1 MLINRGQLMLLIAV
15 RGHVKPNAKADPA
28 FADGE
33 DRVQDE
39 RQPEEE
45 RPRKKRHILLR
56 IDSWID
62 STVWNLGFKLAEAW
76 EEITIFFRRF
86 RVRGWKK
93 LAFEAAG
100 EAMTLGT
107 AGSVVLLALA
117 LPAFEETKED
127 WKNRGDFAVT
137 FLDRYGNVVGHRGII
152 HEDSVPIDE
161 LPDHLIK
168 AVLATEDR
176 RFFDHYGIDFIGLG
190 RALSENAKAGG
201 VVQGGSTLTQQLAKN
216 LFLTNERSIERKI
229 KEAFLAVWLEVN
241 LSKKEILSLYLDRA
255 YMGGGTFGAA
265 AASQFYFGK
274 KITDVSL
281 AESAMLA
288 GLFKA
293 PAKYAPHVNL
303 PAARARAN
311 DVLSNLVQS
320 GLMSEGQVIGA
331 RRNPATAI
339 DRADV
344 KSPDYFLD
352 WAFDEVQRLAKE
364 GKIKDHSL
372 VVRTTVDMGLQQ
384 AADAAMESSLR
395 EFGEGYKVKQ
405 GAMAMIENGGAVRA
419 MVGGRDYGESQFN
432 RAAKALRQPGS
443 SFKLF
448 TYSAAMEH
456 GMTPETMISDAP
468 ITWRGWSPQ
477 NYARSYKGRVSLL
490 TAMSQSLNTV
500 PVRLAKDVLGTKVI
514 VETAKAMGVET
525 PLRMDKTI
533 PLGTSEVT
541 VLDQATAYAVMP
553 AGGMQSRRHGI
564 EQVLGYGGEV
574 LYDFD
579 RDEAPAT
586 RVLSEKAT
594 SSMNRILTQI
604 PVIGTARR
612 AALDGGI
619 VTGGKTGTSQSYRD
633 AWFIG
638 FTGNYTTAV
647 WFGNDDFT
655 SMNNMTGGALP
666 AMTFKKLMDYAHQG
680 IELRAIPGIDNPLPT
695 GNHKQGSDAVA
706 EKKAEDPALMALTR
720 PRSLS
725 GETTRVLRQLTQSLK
740 SAPPLVAGVE
750 KVAEATRPAAGLRQG
765 SGDGLRKG
773 TAIVSPVVTNSV
785 P

>member
-1 MLINRGQLMLLIAV
+1 VQEE
-15 RGHVKPNAKADPA
+15 P
-28 FADGE
+28 
-33 DRVQDE
+33 QDE
-39 RQPEEE
+39 PGSSGE
-45 RPRKKRHILLR
+45 RPRRKRHILLR

-62 STVWNLGFKLAEAW
+62 STVWNLGFKLGEIW

-86 RVRGWKK
+86 RVRGWKR
-93 LAFEAAG
+93 LGFELAG
-100 EAMTLGT
+100 ETMTLGT
-107 AGSVVLLALA
+107 AGSVVVLALA
-117 LPAFEETKED
+117 IPAFEETKED
-127 WKNRGDFAVT
+127 WRNRGDFAVT
-137 FLDRYGNVVGHRGII
+137 FLDRYGNTIGHRGII

-176 RFFDHYGIDFIGLG
+176 RFFDHFGIDFLGLA
-190 RALSENAKAGG
+190 RAMSENAKAGG
-201 VVQGGSTLTQQLAKN
+201 VVQGGSTITQQLAKN

-229 KEAFLAVWLEVN
+229 KEAFLALWLEAN

-274 KITDVSL
+274 NITEVNL

-303 PAARARAN
+303 PAARSRAN
-311 DVLSNLVQS
+311 EVLSNLVQG
-320 GLMSEGQVIGA
+320 GLMTEGQVIAA
-331 RRNPATAI
+331 RRSPATVV

-344 KSPDYFLD
+344 NAPDYFLD
-352 WAFDEVQRLAKE
+352 WAFDEVQRLAKA
-364 GKIKDHSL
+364 GKFSEHS
-372 VVRTTVDMGLQQ
+372 VIVRSTIDTGLQQ
-384 AADAAMESSLR
+384 AAETAMESSLR
-395 EFGEGYKVKQ
+395 EYGESYKAKQ
-405 GAMAMIENGGAVRA
+405 GALVMIENGGAVRA

-443 SFKLF
+443 SFKLY

-456 GMTPETMISDAP
+456 GFTPESVVSDAP

-477 NYARSYKGRVSLL
+477 NYARSYKGKVTLL
-490 TAMSQSLNTV
+490 SAMAQSLNTV
-500 PVRLAKDVLGTKVI
+500 PVRLAKDHLGTDVI
-514 VETAKAMGVET
+514 VQTAKAMGIET
-525 PLRMDKTI
+525 PLRSDKTV

-564 EQVLGYGGEV
+564 EQVLSYGGEV
-574 LYDFD
+574 LYDFN
-579 RDEAPAT
+579 RDEPPAR

-604 PVIGTARR
+604 PVIGTAKR
-612 AALDGGI
+612 AALEGGI

-655 SMNNMTGGALP
+655 SMDNMTGGSLP
-666 AMTFKKLMDYAHQG
+666 AMTFKTVMDYAHQG
-680 IELRAIPGIDNPLPT
+680 IELKPIPGIENPLPT
-695 GNHKQGSDAVA
+695 GDHKGSEVA
-706 EKKAEDPALMALTR
+706 KKEGEAPALPALVR

-725 GETTRVLRQLTQSLK
+725 AESTRILK
-740 SAPPLVAGVE
+740 QIAGKLKAASPLVPA
-750 KVAEATRPAAGLRQG
+750 KVADAGMV
-765 SGDGLRKG
+765 G
-773 TAIVSPVVTNSV
+773 TAGDDGAPRPSLTTAPASAELKR
-785 P
+785 

>member
-1 MLINRGQLMLLIAV
+1 M
-15 RGHVKPNAKADPA
+15 
-28 FADGE
+28 
-33 DRVQDE
+33 QDE
-39 RQPEEE
+39 PKSPDD
-45 RPRKKRHILLR
+45 RPRRKRHFLLR

-62 STVWNLGFKLAEAW
+62 STVWNLGFTLGEIW
-76 EEITIFFRRF
+76 EEITIFSRKF
-86 RVRGWKK
+86 RVRGFKRIG
-93 LAFEAAG
+93 FELAG

-107 AGSVVLLALA
+107 AGFVVLLALA
-117 LPAFEETKED
+117 QPAFEETKED
-127 WKNRGDFAVT
+127 WRNRGDFAVT
-137 FLDRYGNVVGHRGII
+137 FLDRYGNTIGHRGII

-176 RFFDHYGIDFIGLG
+176 RFFDHFGIDFIGLT

-201 VVQGGSTLTQQLAKN
+201 VVQGGSTITQQLAKN

-229 KEAFLAVWLEVN
+229 KEAFLALWLEAN

-265 AASQFYFGK
+265 AAAQFYFGK
-274 KITDVSL
+274 NITEVNL

-303 PAARARAN
+303 PAARGRAN
-311 DVLSNLVQS
+311 EVLSNLVQS
-320 GLMSEGQVIGA
+320 GLMSEGQVIAA
-331 RRNPATAI
+331 RRNPATVV

-344 KSPDYFLD
+344 KAPDYFLD
-352 WAFDEVQRLAKE
+352 WAFDEVQRLAKD
-364 GKIKDHSL
+364 GKFREHS
-372 VVRTTVDMGLQQ
+372 VIVRTTIDTGLQQ
-384 AADAAMESSLR
+384 AAESAMETSLR
-395 EFGEGYKVKQ
+395 EYGESYKAKQ
-405 GAMAMIENGGAVRA
+405 GALVMIENGGAVRA

-432 RAAKALRQPGS
+432 RATRALRQPGS
-443 SFKLF
+443 SFKLY
-448 TYSAAMEH
+448 TYSTAMEN
-456 GMTPETMISDAP
+456 GFTPESVISDAP

-477 NYARSYKGRVSLL
+477 NYGRSYKGKVTLL
-490 TAMSQSLNTV
+490 TAMAQSYNTV
-500 PVRLAKDVLGTKVI
+500 PVRLAKDYLGTEAI
-514 VETAKAMGVET
+514 VATAKKMGIET
-525 PLRMDKTI
+525 PLRTDKTI

-564 EQVLGYGGEV
+564 GQVLGYDGDV
-574 LYDFD
+574 LYDFN
-579 RDEAPAT
+579 RDEPPAS
-586 RVLSEKAT
+586 RVLSEQAT

-647 WFGNDDFT
+647 WYGNDDFT
-655 SMNNMTGGALP
+655 PMHNMTGGSLP
-666 AMTFKKLMDYAHQG
+666 AMTFKTLMDYAHQG
-680 IELRAIPGIDNPLPT
+680 IELRAIPGIENPLPT
-695 GNHKQGSDAVA
+695 GGHKGTEVA
-706 EKKAEDPALMALTR
+706 KKDGEPGLVLVR

-725 GETTRVLRQLTQSLK
+725 AESTRILRQIGENLKKAGPLAPAGTKVADAGGAVGETEPAK
-740 SAPPLVAGVE
+740 GAPVITPV
-750 KVAEATRPAAGLRQG
+750 
-765 SGDGLRKG
+765 SGDLRR
-773 TAIVSPVVTNSV
+773 
-785 P
+785 